1 METVFGVY
9 LELAELE
16 GSTGALRGWHRYLAL
31 NYRGPVHPSPM
42 AVAPNE
48 IVFELEFGDGL
59 NLKPVRKQQQTT
71 QNAKTFSGLL
81 GFHGFFH
88 SYWFCISLNV
98 FNVLHVSNRT
108 NSGFYVRCRNEG
120 SIPKCFF
127 IFVSILLMFYFALEN
142 KDS

>member
-42 AVAPNE
+42 VVTLNE

-81 GFHGFFH
+81 GFH
-88 SYWFCISLNV
+88 V
-98 FNVLHVSNRT
+98 F
-108 NSGFYVRCRNEG
+108 
-120 SIPKCFF
+120 FF
-127 IFVSILLMFYFALEN
+127 ILTDSVFLWMFSMSCTWATQRILASMEGAGMRDPFLSAFSILWAFY
-142 KDS
+142 